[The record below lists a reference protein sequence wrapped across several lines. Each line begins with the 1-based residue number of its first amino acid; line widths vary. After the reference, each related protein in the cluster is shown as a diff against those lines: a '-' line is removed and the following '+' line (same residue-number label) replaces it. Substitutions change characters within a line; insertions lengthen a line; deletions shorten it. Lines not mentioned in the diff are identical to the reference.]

1 MADGIDADTH
11 GDIDMTEANLTR
23 PSLKDAV
30 LARAS
35 KPGKS
40 GSKVVAVRVP
50 ATIYAKLQEAA
61 LEAGVKPADLVRAA
75 IEEFTKE

>member
-1 MADGIDADTH
+1 
-11 GDIDMTEANLTR
+11 MTEHHNNHTEAPNLR
-23 PSLKDAV
+23 DAV

-35 KPGKS
+35 KPSKA

-50 ATIYAKLQEAA
+50 GPTFERLQEAA
-61 LEAGVKPADLVRAA
+61 LQAGIKPADIVRAA

>member
-1 MADGIDADTH
+1 MADGIPADAS
-11 GDIDMTEANLTR
+11 GDMNMTEHAHAA
-23 PSLKDAV
+23 SLKDAV

-40 GSKVVAVRVP
+40 GSKVVAVRVAAP
-50 ATIYAKLQEAA
+50 LYAKLQEAA
-61 LEAGVKPADLVRAA
+61 TQAGVKPADLVRAA